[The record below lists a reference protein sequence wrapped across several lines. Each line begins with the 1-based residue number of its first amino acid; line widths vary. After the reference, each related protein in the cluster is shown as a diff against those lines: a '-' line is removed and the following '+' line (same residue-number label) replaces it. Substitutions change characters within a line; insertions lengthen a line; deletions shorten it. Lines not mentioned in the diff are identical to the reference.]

1 MTSRQ
6 IEAPAPQIRNVPMRP
21 RAWRA
26 LLETPGAVVVDAE
39 EDGTIALVPERGE
52 LHLYWAFASTEHMR
66 QLFAQMFEEL
76 RPEFSSDATDY
87 VVLNLVEVH
96 GKEWLDPILH
106 DSDFEFFAEWLTMTH
121 PSLDPN
127 AVPEFPDGVT
137 MRLAKDADLPRLREL
152 WAEAYGD
159 LTDGPRAINT
169 SLATA
174 SWIGVLEQGGE
185 IVAFAANGEV
195 VEAEGRILTAA
206 VAPEARRQGYG
217 KLVLAAATYQLTTQ
231 GARAATVIGRP
242 DVPFALRT
250 ASSLGFRPGRGG
262 LEYRRQTDEEAILAK
277 REAARVRGVKA
288 RFGGWR

>member
-26 LLETPGAVVVDAE
+26 LLDTPGAAVVDAE
-39 EDGTIALVPERGE
+39 EHGTIALVPERGE

-66 QLFAQMFEEL
+66 QLFAEMFEEL

-96 GKEWLDPILH
+96 GKEWLDPILQ
-106 DSDFEFFAEWLTMTH
+106 DANFAFFAEWLTMTH

-127 AVPEFPDGVT
+127 AVPEFPAGVT
-137 MRLAKDADLPRLREL
+137 MRLAKDVDMPRLHEL
-152 WAEAYGD
+152 WAEAYD
-159 LTDGPRAINT
+159 DYTDGPRAITTAFEN
-169 SLATA
+169 A
-174 SWIGVLEQGGE
+174 SWVGVMEAGGE
-185 IVAFAANGEV
+185 IVAFAANGDV

-206 VAPEARRQGYG
+206 VAPEARHQGYG
-217 KLVLAAATYQLTTQ
+217 KLALAAAAYQLTTQ

-262 LEYRRQTDEEAILAK
+262 LEYRRDTDEEAIRAK